1 MQDELTDGN
10 LSFRGGQNAGT
21 LPDRI
26 REDQYAYGINIT
38 TKDGGAGPRPGFV
51 FTDITVTTEGGVPDV
66 VGKIVPYQE
75 ILHSGKFQGAHAY
88 ITESLTGI
96 LAVVSGVI
104 FVINPVLQTAEV
116 LEIEEQEGELTGI
129 SPQFEPSSQRLDQ
142 YAQRFNISNAGR
154 FVVIHDY
161 PDTPVI
167 IEGGVARRADPDA
180 VDEQGNPAPEL
191 FASVLGTYN
200 QSRYFFSS
208 IANEFTAGDPVGS
221 TAAPDAP
228 ITVLEIGTTAAPF
241 VGQVF
246 SLGSTNQNKPIT
258 AMGFTQVM
266 DSSTGLGPMFVATKD
281 SIYTFRTDLPRTQ
294 WEQTQFGRLLL
305 FNAGIAGQRAFV
317 QVNTDLMFISGDGRI
332 RSLLVSASGQ
342 QKFANTPID
351 REVQNWNVMDDP
363 ELMSI
368 AVAEAVGNRVFF
380 TVSPYRTFAQD
391 LERNPVVDYAF
402 EGMVVLELDNLS
414 GLLADAA
421 PAWAGL
427 WTGIQPMDI
436 VNVDGTIWIF
446 SKDEGVNALY
456 RMDESLSYDI
466 YKDQPRNI
474 VARIYTREYPFQDRF
489 KLKKEKFVEPT
500 FSNVRGDM
508 SCIIDRKTE
517 ASGKWLRWREWRHN
531 AIVDDCEDACCD
543 TRPVLQEQSFRDLN
557 FGSPEVEGDCDPI
570 TREDLRYF
578 KRAQYRLTISARNWK
593 LQTFRAVANLQEDA
607 QLIHGPCEHLQR
619 KLEKDCSDVSDW
631 LLYSVPFKGDE
642 VCL

>member
-1 MQDELTDGN
+1 MQQELPDGN

-26 REDQYAYGINIT
+26 REDQYASGINVT
-38 TKDGGAGPRPGFV
+38 TKDGGLGPRPGFV
-51 FTDITVTTEGGVPDV
+51 FTEITVTTEGGVPDA

-88 ITESLTGI
+88 ITESFTGL
-96 LAVVSGVI
+96 LAIVSGVI
-104 FVINPVLQTAEV
+104 FVINPVSGTAEV
-116 LEIEEQEGELTGI
+116 LEIEEQQSDFTGVDE
-129 SPQFEPSSQRLDQ
+129 QFEPSSQRLDQ

-154 FVVIHDY
+154 YVVIHDY

-167 IEGGVARRADPDA
+167 IDGGQARRADPDA

-191 FASVLGTYN
+191 FASVLGSYN

-208 IANEFTAGDPVGS
+208 IVNEFTAGDPVGS
-221 TAAPDAP
+221 LSAPDAP
-228 ITVLEIGTTAAPF
+228 ITVLEIDTVAAPF

-266 DSSTGLGPMFVATKD
+266 DSSTGLGPLFVATKD

-332 RSLLVSASGQ
+332 RSLLVSAGGQ

-351 REVQNWNVMDDP
+351 REVQNWNVTDDP
-363 ELMSI
+363 ELTSI
-368 AVAEAVGNRVFF
+368 AVAETVGNRVFF
-380 TVSPYRTFAQD
+380 TVSPYRTDAQD
-391 LERNPVVDYAF
+391 LERNPVTDYAF
-402 EGMVVLELDNLS
+402 EGIIVLELDNLS

-421 PAWAGL
+421 PTWAGL
-427 WTGIQPMDI
+427 WTGINPMDI
-436 VNVDGTIWIF
+436 VNVDGTLYIF
-446 SKDEGVNALY
+446 SKDDGVNALY
-456 RMDESLSYDI
+456 RMDEFLSYDI
-466 YKDQPRNI
+466 YKDEPRNI
-474 VARIYTREYPFQDRF
+474 IARIYTREYPFQDRF
-489 KLKKEKFVEPT
+489 KLKKELFVEPT
-500 FSNVRGDM
+500 FSNVRGEM

-517 ASGKWLRWREWRHN
+517 ASGKWHRWREWKHN
-531 AIVDDCEDACCD
+531 AIVDDCEDAGCGI
-543 TRPVLQEQSFRDLN
+543 RPVLQEQSFRDLN
-557 FGSPEVEGDCDPI
+557 FGSPEVEGPCDPI

-607 QLIHGPCEHLQR
+607 ELIHGPCEYLVR